1 MQKINIK
8 RGVIAGNFDVLHPGY
23 IAMFEECKKYC
34 DRLIVCL
41 HEDPSIERPEKL
53 KPILHWSDRVKILS
67 SLRQVDYVFQYQT
80 EEDLYDTLIKG
91 NFDIRFLGD
100 DYVGKPFTGDDLDI
114 PIQYLNRDHGWST
127 TMYKQLIADSLNK
140 K

>member
-53 KPILHWSDRVKILS
+53 KPILHFGVTSMPKII
-67 SLRQVDYVFQYQT
+67 VF
-80 EEDLYDTLIKG
+80 
-91 NFDIRFLGD
+91 
-100 DYVGKPFTGDDLDI
+100 
-114 PIQYLNRDHGWST
+114 
-127 TMYKQLIADSLNK
+127 K
-140 K
+140 KEKI